1 MYLCKKFLEPKLETV
16 LIMIISNKPVQYLLV
31 TLLALTSSVNFAS
44 TPVDSISV
52 KHENVELAEGSH
64 TKASGHGET
73 VGHEIE
79 KEFNASE
86 LINAHIGDSHDFHI
100 ADWGGHPVSLSLP
113 IILWTNNG
121 LEIFSSEK
129 FHHDNSGE
137 HVVDANGQ
145 KLVRYKEIIFY
156 ADKFEEMTA
165 DQRDNGAF
173 AFDARPLDFS
183 ITKNVFSMLMSA
195 IILFFL
201 FFAVARSYKKNPNA
215 PKGLAG
221 FLEPL
226 VTFVRDEI
234 AVPNIGTKKAG
245 KYMPYLL
252 TIFFFIWINNLIGLI
267 PFFPFSSNLT
277 GNIYF
282 TFVMAFITFIVTTL
296 SGNKSYWGHIFNTPG
311 VPVWL
316 APIMI
321 PVEIIGMLT
330 KPFAL
335 MIRLFA
341 NITAG
346 HIIIL
351 SLVSLIYI
359 FKSIAVGP
367 VAGAFVLFMS
377 VLELLVAALQAYV
390 FTLLS
395 ALFIGQAVEE
405 HDHH

>member
-1 MYLCKKFLEPKLETV
+1 LQKILKPKIRQQ
-16 LIMIISNKPVQYLLV
+16 LIMIISKKPLQFLLV
-31 TLLALTSSVNFAS
+31 AFMACVPYISNANPLIDSVHVAN
-44 TPVDSISV
+44 
-52 KHENVELAEGSH
+52 
-64 TKASGHGET
+64 ET
-73 VGHEIE
+73 VVEHHADATHGK
-79 KEFNASE
+79 KEFNATD
-86 LINAHIGDSHDFHI
+86 LINSHIGDSHEFHI
-100 ADWGGHPVSLSLP
+100 ADWEGHPITFYLP
-113 IILWTNNG
+113 VILLTDNG
-121 LEIFSSEK
+121 LEVFSAEA

-137 HVVDANGQ
+137 HIVDVNGQ
-145 KLVRYKEIIFY
+145 KLVRFNEVIFY
-156 ADKFEEMTA
+156 AEKFEELSIE
-165 DQRDNGAF
+165 DRNNGAF
-173 AFDARPLDFS
+173 EFAARPLDFS
-183 ITKNVFSMLMSA
+183 ITKNVFSMFMSA
-195 IILFFL
+195 IVLFFL
-201 FFAVARSYKKNPNA
+201 FLVVARSYKKNQLA
-215 PKGLAG
+215 PKGLAS

-234 AVPNIGTKKAG
+234 AIPNIGNKHYA

-282 TFVMAFITFIVTTL
+282 TFVLAFITFIVTTL
-296 SGNKSYWGHIFNTPG
+296 SGNKDYWKHILTPP
-311 VPVWL
+311 VPKAL
-316 APIMI
+316 YPIMI

-351 SLVSLIYI
+351 SLVSLIFI
-359 FKSIAVGP
+359 FETAWVSPIS
-367 VAGAFVLFMS
+367 GAFVLFMS
-377 VLELLVAALQAYV
+377 VLEMLVAALQAYV

-395 ALFIGQAVEE
+395 ALFIGQAVAE

>member
-1 MYLCKKFLEPKLETV
+1 
-16 LIMIISNKPVQYLLV
+16 MIISNKPVQILLLA
-31 TLLALTSSVNFAS
+31 LLALTPSVNFAAS
-44 TPVDSISV
+44 IDSIYI
-52 KHENVELAEGSH
+52 KTEAVEPVAGSH
-64 TKASGHGET
+64 KELDAHSED
-73 VGHEIE
+73 E
-79 KEFNASE
+79 EFNASE
-86 LINAHIGDSHDFHI
+86 LINSHIGDAHDFHI
-100 ADWGGHPVSLSLP
+100 ADWNGHPISFSLP
-113 IILWTNNG
+113 VILWTNNG
-121 LEIFSSEK
+121 LEIFSSAQ
-129 FHHDNSGE
+129 FHHDNSG
-137 HVVDANGQ
+137 HHAIDVNGQ
-145 KLVRYKEIIFY
+145 KLVRYKEVIFY
-156 ADKFEEMTA
+156 ADKFETMTVEE
-165 DQRDNGAF
+165 RDNGAF

-183 ITKNVFSMLMSA
+183 ITKNVFSMMLSA
-195 IILFFL
+195 IVLFFL
-201 FFAVARSYKKNPNA
+201 FFTVARSYKKNPKA
-215 PKGLAG
+215 PKGIAG

-226 VTFVRDEI
+226 VTYVRDEI
-234 AVPNIGTKKAG
+234 AIPNIGHKKYA

-351 SLVSLIYI
+351 SLVSLIFI
-359 FKSIAVGP
+359 FKTVAIGP

-377 VLELLVAALQAYV
+377 VLEMLVAALQAYV

-395 ALFIGQAVEE
+395 ALFIGQAVAE

>member
-1 MYLCKKFLEPKLETV
+1 MVF
-16 LIMIISNKPVQYLLV
+16 SNKPVQFLLV
-31 TLLALTSSVNFAS
+31 ALVASIPYFGFAN
-44 TPVDSISV
+44 PAVDSLSV
-52 KHENVELAEGSH
+52 VNESVAE
-64 TKASGHGET
+64 HGAHDAPEK
-73 VGHEIE
+73 
-79 KEFNASE
+79 KEFNATE
-86 LINAHIGDSHDFHI
+86 LINDHIGDSHEFHI
-100 ADWGGHPVSLSLP
+100 ADWDGHPISLYLP
-113 IILWTNNG
+113 VILWTNNG
-121 LEIFSSEK
+121 LEVFSSEA

-137 HVVDANGQ
+137 HVIDVNGQ
-145 KLVRYKEIIFY
+145 KLVRFNEVIFY
-156 ADKFEEMTA
+156 ADKYETLSQE
-165 DQRDNGAF
+165 DRENGAF

-183 ITKNVFSMLMSA
+183 ITKNVFSMFMSA
-195 IILFFL
+195 IVMFLL
-201 FFAVARSYKKNPNA
+201 FFAVARSYKKNKLA

-234 AVPNIGTKKAG
+234 AIPNIGIKKYAN
-245 KYMPYLL
+245 YMPYLL

-282 TFVMAFITFIVTTL
+282 TFVLAFITFVVTTF
-296 SGNKSYWGHIFNTPG
+296 SGNKDYWKHILTPP
-311 VPVWL
+311 VPKAL
-316 APIMI
+316 YPIMI

-351 SLVSLIYI
+351 SLISLIFI
-359 FKSIAVGP
+359 FDTVAVSP
-367 VAGAFVLFMS
+367 ISGAFVLFMS
-377 VLELLVAALQAYV
+377 VLEMLVAALQAYV
-390 FTLLS
+390 FTLLT
-395 ALFIGQAVEE
+395 ALFIGQAVAE

>member
-1 MYLCKKFLEPKLETV
+1 MV
-16 LIMIISNKPVQYLLV
+16 ISNKPLQFLFTAFVACIPFIG
-31 TLLALTSSVNFAS
+31 LANPTADS
-44 TPVDSISV
+44 THVATEAV
-52 KHENVELAEGSH
+52 AEH
-64 TKASGHGET
+64 HGEAAH
-73 VGHEIE
+73 GE
-79 KEFNASE
+79 KEFNATE
-86 LINAHIGDSHDFHI
+86 LINSHIGDSHEFHI
-100 ADWGGHPVSLSLP
+100 ADWGGHPISFYLP
-113 IILWTNNG
+113 VILWTNNG
-121 LEIFSSEK
+121 LEVFSSEK
-129 FHHDNSGE
+129 FHHDNTGH
-137 HVVDANGQ
+137 HVVEANGQ
-145 KLVRYKEIIFY
+145 ELVRYKEIIFY
-156 ADKFEEMTA
+156 KDKFDTLTE
-165 DQRDNGAF
+165 DQKNNGAF

-195 IILFFL
+195 IVLFFL
-201 FFAVARSYKKNPNA
+201 FFAVARSYKKNPKA
-215 PKGLAG
+215 PKGIAG

-226 VTFVRDEI
+226 VTFVRDDI
-234 AVPNIGTKKAG
+234 ARPNIGEKKYG

-282 TFVMAFITFIVTTL
+282 TFVMAFITFLVTTF
-296 SGNKSYWGHIFNTPG
+296 SGNKDYWGHIFNTPG

-321 PVEIIGMLT
+321 PVEVIGMLT

-351 SLVSLIYI
+351 SLISLIFI
-359 FKSIAVGP
+359 FDTVAVSP
-367 VAGAFVLFMS
+367 ISGAFVLFMS
-377 VLELLVAALQAYV
+377 VLEMLVAALQAYV

-395 ALFIGQAVEE
+395 ALFIGQAVAE

>member
-1 MYLCKKFLEPKLETV
+1 MKIFGKV
-16 LIMIISNKPVQYLLV
+16 LNVILLA
-31 TLLALTSSVNFAS
+31 TLLLLS
-44 TPVDSISV
+44 TKSI
-52 KHENVELAEGSH
+52 A
-64 TKASGHGET
+64 GHGEEE
-73 VGHEIE
+73 G
-79 KEFNASE
+79 KEFNATE
-86 LINAHIGDSHDFHI
+86 LINSHIGDSHDFHI
-100 ADWGGHPVSLSLP
+100 ADWNGHPISLSLP
-113 IILWTNNG
+113 IILWTDNG
-121 LEIFSSEK
+121 LEIFSSK
-129 FHHDNSGE
+129 VFHHDNSGHHIAE
-137 HVVDANGQ
+137 VNGQ
-145 KLVRYKEIIFY
+145 KFVKYNEVIYY
-156 ADKFEEMTA
+156 ADKFEKLSE
-165 DQRDNGAF
+165 DDKNAF
-173 AFDARPLDFS
+173 NFGARPLNFS
-183 ITKNVFSMLMSA
+183 ITKNVFSMLLSV
-195 IILFFL
+195 IVLFLL
-201 FFAVARSYKKNPNA
+201 FTALARSYKKNKMA

-226 VTFVRDEI
+226 VIFVRDDI
-234 AVPNIGTKKAG
+234 ARPNIGEKKYA
-245 KYMPYLL
+245 KFMPYLL

-282 TFVMAFITFIVTTL
+282 TFVLAFITFIVTTL
-296 SGNKSYWGHIFNTPG
+296 NGNKDYWGHIFNTPG

-316 APIMI
+316 SPIMI
-321 PVEIIGMLT
+321 PVEIIGMFT

-351 SLVSLIYI
+351 SLISLIYI
-359 FKSIAVGP
+359 FQTKWISP
-367 VAGAFVLFMS
+367 VSGAFVLFMS